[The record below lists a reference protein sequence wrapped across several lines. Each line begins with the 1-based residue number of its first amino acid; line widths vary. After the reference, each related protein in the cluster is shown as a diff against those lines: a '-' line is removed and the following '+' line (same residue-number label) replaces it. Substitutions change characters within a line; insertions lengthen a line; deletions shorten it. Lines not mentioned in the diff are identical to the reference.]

1 MLVTAYANKRFLQSN
16 EDLSTAE
23 DRDGNARK
31 RRGGDGD
38 GKNGTANVTGRRGDN
53 STNNSDGVERGGR
66 GGKGG
71 RDRDNGTDLGNV
83 TDDEGERNRT
93 GGKGRGKGADGRNGT
108 DGKDRGNGTM
118 GAAAVM
124 ELDEVMELKKTVEEI
139 ALMEGNDLTLPA
151 TMMVLLKA
159 EAQEMTSLAEEDLL
173 GEEALTQ
180 EEETLILQLEAD
192 LGGQREMTLV
202 VEEVQEVPK
211 AQEEDQEEGV
221 EKLALEKM
229 V

>member
-1 MLVTAYANKRFLQSN
+1 MSLMTKVREIALVGKVV
-16 EDLSTAE
+16 
-23 DRDGNARK
+23 ARELTVATEQTEK
-31 RRGGDGD
+31 
-38 GKNGTANVTGRRGDN
+38 TVAT
-53 STNNSDGVERGGR
+53 E
-66 GGKGG
+66 
-71 RDRDNGTDLGNV
+71 L
-83 TDDEGERNRT
+83 
-93 GGKGRGKGADGRNGT
+93 
-108 DGKDRGNGTM
+108 M